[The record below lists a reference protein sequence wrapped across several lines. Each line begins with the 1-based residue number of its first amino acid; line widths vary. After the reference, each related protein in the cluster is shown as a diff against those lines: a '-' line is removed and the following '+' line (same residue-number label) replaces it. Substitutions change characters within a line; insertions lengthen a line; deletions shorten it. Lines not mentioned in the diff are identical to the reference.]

1 MPVEISLV
9 SDNILS
15 IKEEDFDDSNL
26 QFVSPGD
33 VITRYQINYIGI
45 SECKISK

>member
-9 SDNILS
+9 SDKILS
-15 IKEEDFDDSNL
+15 IKEEEEDFDDSNL

-45 SECKISK
+45 S